1 MSIVET
7 SGLTRT
13 YAMGGAL
20 VAALHDVSFSIE
32 EGEYAA
38 ITGPSG
44 SGKST
49 LLNLLGCLD
58 TPTAGHYRLA
68 GHDVSRM
75 SDNELS
81 EIRRDRIG
89 FVFQSFNLIP
99 KLTVLENIEVPL
111 FYAGISGSERRRRA
125 RRMAE
130 LVGLGDRTGHRPSE
144 LSGGEMQR
152 VAIARALAI
161 APVVILADEP
171 TGNLDT
177 QTGREILKLLTTIH
191 GQGATLIVVTHDE
204 QIGAEAERVIHLIDG
219 RLVSDTVSDR
229 SQ

>member
-13 YAMGGAL
+13 YSMGGAL

-75 SDNELS
+75 NDNELS

-89 FVFQSFNLIP
+89 FIFQSFNLIP
-99 KLTVLENIEVPL
+99 RLTVLENIEVPL

-152 VAIARALAI
+152 VAIARALSND
-161 APVVILADEP
+161 PVVILADEP

-191 GQGATLIVVTHDE
+191 GEGATLIVVTHDE
-204 QIGAEAERVIHLIDG
+204 HIGAEAERVIHLIDG